1 MAEVENAKPKTEE
14 IDYSL
19 ANPDTVTKYKDAAA
33 ISQRVLVEIEKAA
46 VDGASLVSLCEKG
59 DKLLEEETA
68 KVYNSKKVKVVK
80 GIAFP
85 TTVSPADIIT
95 PYSPLSTDAD
105 EASKTLKTGQLV
117 KIQLGAHID
126 GFPAIVGST
135 IIVASASGET
145 PAPTPAQADLLLAT
159 HYTTEL
165 LYRMMLPP
173 TVDTVGGPSAEG
185 EKKEAKKPYTA
196 TQINTVLKK
205 VVETYGV
212 SLVESTTTYQL
223 ERNEIEAKKRI
234 VVNPQEGLK
243 SEGNPEVAEAWGVEV
258 ALSSGSG
265 KAKVLELRPTL
276 LRKTGTTFM
285 LKRVTSK
292 QTYSE
297 VAKKFG
303 SFPFSLRQLSDERTA
318 KTGVLECVRG
328 NLLRQYEVQGEK
340 DGKDVSRVFS
350 TIIITKNGIQK
361 ITSPSK
367 SLLEIAGD
375 VSDKKITDEEVLK
388 ILEIPLNKNK
398 PKSKK
403 K

>member
-1 MAEVENAKPKTEE
+1 MAEVETVKLKVEE
-14 IDYSL
+14 VDYSL
-19 ANPDTVTKYKDAAA
+19 ANPDTVSKYKDAAA
-33 ISQRVLVEIEKAA
+33 ISQKVLVEIEKAA
-46 VDGASLVSLCEKG
+46 IDGASLVSLCEKG

-68 KVYNSKKVKVVK
+68 KVYNSKKVKVTK

-85 TTVSPADIIT
+85 TTISPADIIT

-105 EASKTLKTGQLV
+105 EASKTLKAGQLV

-135 IIVASASGET
+135 IIVASALGET

-159 HYTTEL
+159 HFTTEI
-165 LYRMMLPP
+165 LYRVMLPP
-173 TVDTVGGPSAEG
+173 TVDTTGAPAAEG
-185 EKKEAKKPYTA
+185 EKKETKKPYTA
-196 TQINTVLKK
+196 NQINTLLKK
-205 VVETYGV
+205 VADTYGV
-212 SLVESTTTYQL
+212 TLVESTTTYQL

-243 SEGNPEVAEAWGVEV
+243 SEGNPEVAEAWGVEI

-285 LKRVTSK
+285 LKRTTSK

-318 KTGVLECVRG
+318 KMGVLECVRG
-328 NLLRQYEVQGEK
+328 NVLRQYEVQGEK
-340 DGKDVSRVFS
+340 DGKEVSRVFS

-361 ITSPSK
+361 VTGPSR
-367 SLLEIAGD
+367 SLLETAGD

-398 PKSKK
+398 PKNKK

>member
-1 MAEVENAKPKTEE
+1 MTEVENAKPKTEE

-33 ISQRVLVEIEKAA
+33 ISQKVLLEIEKAA
-46 VDGASLVSLCEKG
+46 VDGANLVSLCEKG
-59 DKLLEEETA
+59 DKLLEDETA
-68 KVYNSKKVKVVK
+68 KVYNSKKVKVTK

-85 TTVSPADIIT
+85 TTVSPGDIVT

-105 EASKTLKTGQLV
+105 EASKTLKAGQLV

-159 HYTTEL
+159 HYTIEL

-173 TVDTVGGPSAEG
+173 TVDTTGVPTAEG
-185 EKKEAKKPYTA
+185 EKKETKKPYTS

-205 VVETYGV
+205 VAETYGV
-212 SLVESTTTYQL
+212 TLVESTTTYQL

-234 VVNPQEGLK
+234 VVNPQEGIK
-243 SEGNPEVAEAWGVEV
+243 SEGNPEVAEAWGVEI
-258 ALSSGSG
+258 ALSNGSG
-265 KAKVLELRPTL
+265 KTKVLELRPTL
-276 LRKTGTTFM
+276 LRKTGMTFM
-285 LKRVTSK
+285 LKRTTSK

-318 KTGVLECVRG
+318 KMGVLECVRG
-328 NLLRQYEVQGEK
+328 KLLRQYEVQGEK
-340 DGKDVSRVFS
+340 DGREVSRVFS

-361 ITSPSK
+361 VTGPSK

-375 VSDKKITDEEVLK
+375 ISYKKITDEEVLR
-388 ILEIPLNKNK
+388 ILEMPLNKNK